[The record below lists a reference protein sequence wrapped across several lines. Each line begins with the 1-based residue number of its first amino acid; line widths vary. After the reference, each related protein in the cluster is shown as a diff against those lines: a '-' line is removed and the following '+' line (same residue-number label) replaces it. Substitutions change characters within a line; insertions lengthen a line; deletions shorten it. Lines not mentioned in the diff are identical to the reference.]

1 MHLKKLVLKDAD
13 DPLGAKLP
21 SEVMLEPNA
30 GDNKTPWGIP
40 GEEHKIVLY
49 PIPRYDSHGNVP
61 TASPDDLAGKPG
73 QYKVQ
78 FLLSRPGYPIARE
91 REHKFIDDVV
101 GSSHLLIAK
110 PKRSRVKGDTDRIM
124 LQNNMT
130 RTGKTLFLGL
140 PNDEGYLGKFV
151 AENVWA
157 QSSADA
163 ERNTYGAL
171 TPFLSAW
178 SVNFDIPLHIETI
191 QVTELATR
199 INTLRVRTPQFDINP
214 GIRLTPYLFDEFC
227 KYASVYREGMN
238 SESPFYRFLCL
249 YKIMESV
256 FARRADAAK
265 VARANGTVIARFDE
279 DVPSDREALVA
290 LLRRVYPWR
299 DHWED
304 DLIFDQAIPQEASGK
319 RFSFVREKYL
329 EPIRNS
335 IAHAL
340 LRSGEIRTVAD
351 QLEGVQ
357 NVARWL
363 PFCRIW
369 SRLLLKNEFPRQ
381 FAFLFNPGV
390 PLEDQM

>member
-1 MHLKKLVLKDAD
+1 MSSRRNSKHGQQKKCWCLSGRVYKNCHGLLQPKPEVSKMHLQKLVLKGAD

-78 FLLSRPGYPIARE
+78 FLLSRPRYPIARE

-110 PKRSRVKGDTDRIM
+110 PKRSRAKGDTDRIM

-163 ERNTYGAL
+163 ERNTYGAF

-178 SVNFDIPLHIETI
+178 SVNFDIPLHIETMWTFEGRQI
-191 QVTELATR
+191 GSGSRESGGARCLHFPIMTR
-199 INTLRVRTPQFDINP
+199 GFV
-214 GIRLTPYLFDEFC
+214 
-227 KYASVYREGMN
+227 
-238 SESPFYRFLCL
+238 
-249 YKIMESV
+249 
-256 FARRADAAK
+256 
-265 VARANGTVIARFDE
+265 
-279 DVPSDREALVA
+279 DVM
-290 LLRRVYPWR
+290 LL
-299 DHWED
+299 
-304 DLIFDQAIPQEASGK
+304 QS
-319 RFSFVREKYL
+319 
-329 EPIRNS
+329 
-335 IAHAL
+335 
-340 LRSGEIRTVAD
+340 
-351 QLEGVQ
+351 
-357 NVARWL
+357 
-363 PFCRIW
+363 
-369 SRLLLKNEFPRQ
+369 
-381 FAFLFNPGV
+381 
-390 PLEDQM
+390 